1 MKMGVV
7 LTQRLERSGHL
18 LSSFC
23 GETSFYFLEIKYM
36 NLLSRV
42 KRSHEYSV

>member
-7 LTQRLERSGHL
+7 LTQRLERSGRL

-36 NLLSRV
+36 CKTKPRIFGI
-42 KRSHEYSV
+42 KKM